1 MKLLKMNNIT
11 SALAVALIGMYST
24 GALAHG
30 YVFEPKSR
38 SVIHF
43 PPMNDKGEHSNVWP
57 ADAVEA
63 PKLPAGNDMSPT
75 PIANE
80 QLFQFPPDGKLASGG
95 STATPAFSKLDDEKQ
110 NTYNNPM
117 SAGPHQFKW
126 HLPAKHRT
134 TYFTYYIT
142 KPDWQSVPGADSR
155 LTRAMFEDKP
165 FCHKV
170 YTYAPGNP
178 SADISLPT
186 GFETHTCDVPEREG
200 KQKIYA
206 VWRVRD
212 TDNAFYQ
219 MIDVDFGGEVITKP
233 VANVTPSSHNLSTST
248 LSLDGSAST
257 GKELKYSWAVTSNA
271 DKVILENSTSAK
283 ASIRLKTKPESD
295 FTVNVKLTVTNDK
308 NVSDS
313 KTVTLNAKAEAD
325 STAPEAKAGSDF
337 TVYSNSES
345 RGYDLNGSA
354 SVNAEKYQWTI
365 VSGQDIGALQVAN
378 GGEWVSTVHAAKAR
392 ALIKPGKIGKVT
404 YRLTVTA
411 KNGKTSTDDITVTVK
426 EAQQASDVQ
435 INTGNNQDTIVGSD
449 VIAAAVVS
457 KNNDSLKG
465 AKIEWSALNH
475 ADKIQISSPNNFS
488 TNLMGKHPYTDNVDV
503 TLQVKV
509 TAPDTGKV
517 STATKVIKLRP
528 AQTDV
533 KAWDHS
539 KTYKTPCEKVSY
551 EGNIWLNSW
560 ETRGVK
566 PGSDGEWGVWKK
578 EGAANMPKECK

>member
-1 MKLLKMNNIT
+1 MKLLKMNSIT
-11 SALAVALIGMYST
+11 SALAVALVGLYST

-142 KPDWQSVPGADSR
+142 KPDWQSYPGADSR

-165 FCHKV
+165 FCHEV

-178 SADISLPT
+178 SADISIPT
-186 GFETHTCDVPEREG
+186 GFETHTCNVPAREG

-219 MIDVDFGGEVITKP
+219 MIDVDFGGEVVTKP
-233 VANVTPSSHNLSTST
+233 VASVSPSSHNLSTST

-283 ASIRLKTKPESD
+283 ASIRLKAKPDSD
-295 FTVNVKLTVTNDK
+295 FSVNVKLTVTNDK
-308 NVSDS
+308 DESDS

-337 TVYSNSES
+337 TVISNSES

-354 SVNAEKYQWTI
+354 SLRAEKYQWTI
-365 VSGQDIGALQVAN
+365 VSGQDIGALQIADK
-378 GGEWVSTVHAAKAR
+378 GDWVSTVHAAKAR
-392 ALIKPGKIGKVT
+392 ALIKPGKIGTVT

-411 KNGKTSTDDITVTVK
+411 KNGKTSTDDIKVTVK

-435 INTGNNQDTIVGSD
+435 INTGNSQDTIVGGAVLS
-449 VIAAAVVS
+449 AAVAS
-457 KNNDSLKG
+457 KNNDSLQG
-465 AKIEWSALNH
+465 STFEWSALTH
-475 ADKIQISSPNNFS
+475 ADKIQISSPTSFS
-488 TNLMGKHPYTDNVDV
+488 TILKGKHPYTDNVDV
-503 TLQVKV
+503 MLQVKV
-509 TAPDTGKV
+509 TAPTGKV
-517 STATKVIKLRP
+517 STATKLIKLRP
-528 AQTDV
+528 AQTDA
-533 KAWDHS
+533 KAWDQN

-560 ETRGVK
+560 ETRGDK
-566 PGSDGEWGVWKK
+566 PGAGGEWGVWKK

>member
-1 MKLLKMNNIT
+1 MNNIT

-219 MIDVDFGGEVITKP
+219 MIDVDFGGEIITKP

-283 ASIRLKTKPESD
+283 ASIRLKAKPESD

-308 NVSDS
+308 
-313 KTVTLNAKAEAD
+313 T
-325 STAPEAKAGSDF
+325 
-337 TVYSNSES
+337 
-345 RGYDLNGSA
+345 
-354 SVNAEKYQWTI
+354 
-365 VSGQDIGALQVAN
+365 
-378 GGEWVSTVHAAKAR
+378 
-392 ALIKPGKIGKVT
+392 
-404 YRLTVTA
+404 
-411 KNGKTSTDDITVTVK
+411 
-426 EAQQASDVQ
+426 
-435 INTGNNQDTIVGSD
+435 
-449 VIAAAVVS
+449 
-457 KNNDSLKG
+457 
-465 AKIEWSALNH
+465 
-475 ADKIQISSPNNFS
+475 
-488 TNLMGKHPYTDNVDV
+488 
-503 TLQVKV
+503 
-509 TAPDTGKV
+509 
-517 STATKVIKLRP
+517 
-528 AQTDV
+528 
-533 KAWDHS
+533 
-539 KTYKTPCEKVSY
+539 
-551 EGNIWLNSW
+551 
-560 ETRGVK
+560 
-566 PGSDGEWGVWKK
+566 
-578 EGAANMPKECK
+578 